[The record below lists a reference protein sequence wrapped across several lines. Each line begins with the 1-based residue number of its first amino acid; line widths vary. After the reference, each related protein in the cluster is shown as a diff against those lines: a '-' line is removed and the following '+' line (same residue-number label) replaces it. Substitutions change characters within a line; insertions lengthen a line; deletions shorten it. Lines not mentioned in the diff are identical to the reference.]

1 MPVSPH
7 KTDSLPRA
15 APVLKIQM
23 ALAFFA
29 IYVLWGCTF
38 LAIRIAVEHI
48 PPLRAAGIR
57 FFIAGA
63 ILYLWARW
71 RSAPKPT
78 LVEWR
83 NLAILGILM
92 FLATYSALFWAEQR
106 IPSGVAAVLVATL
119 PIWTASLEVFAF
131 RQERASLPLFAAI
144 GLGFSGIALL
154 TSSSP
159 GGRLALIPC
168 LAILGGE
175 MCWALGSVLSRS
187 IRLPQS
193 RSMTAAAEMLIGGMA
208 LLICSVLA
216 GEKSASTRVPL
227 EAVLAIVYLVVAGSL
242 LGFTAFVWLLER
254 VSATQV
260 STHAYVNP
268 VVALALGVWLG
279 GEQIGWRTVVAAALI
294 LGSVVAILRSRS
306 GQR

>member
-1 MPVSPH
+1 MPRTARGP
-7 KTDSLPRA
+7 
-15 APVLKIQM
+15 KIQM

-48 PPLRAAGIR
+48 PPLQAAGIR

-63 ILYLWARW
+63 VLCVWARW

-78 LVEWR
+78 LAEWR
-83 NLAILGILM
+83 NLAVLGILM

-154 TSSSP
+154 TSSSQN
-159 GGRLALIPC
+159 GRLALVPC

-193 RSMTAAAEMLIGGMA
+193 RSLTAGSEMLIGGIA
-208 LLICSVLA
+208 LLICSLLA
-216 GEKSASTRVPL
+216 GERVTSGKIPFQ
-227 EAVLAIVYLVVAGSL
+227 AVLALAYLVVAGSL

-254 VSATQV
+254 VPATQV

-279 GEQIGWRTVVAAALI
+279 GEQIGWRTFAASALI
-294 LGSVVAILRSRS
+294 LASVVAILRSRPC
-306 GQR
+306 QR

>member
-7 KTDSLPRA
+7 KADPMPRTA
-15 APVLKIQM
+15 RGPKIQM

-48 PPLRAAGIR
+48 PPLQAAGIR

-63 ILYLWARW
+63 
-71 RSAPKPT
+71 
-78 LVEWR
+78 V
-83 NLAILGILM
+83 LGILM

-154 TSSSP
+154 TSSSQN
-159 GGRLALIPC
+159 GRLALVPC

-193 RSMTAAAEMLIGGMA
+193 RSLTAGSEMLIGGIA
-208 LLICSVLA
+208 LLICSLLA
-216 GEKSASTRVPL
+216 GERPTSGKIPFQAL
-227 EAVLAIVYLVVAGSL
+227 LALAYLVVAGSL

-254 VSATQV
+254 VPATQV

-279 GEQIGWRTVVAAALI
+279 GEQIGWRTFAASALI
-294 LGSVVAILRSRS
+294 LASVVAILRSRPC
-306 GQR
+306 QR

>member
-1 MPVSPH
+1 MPRTARGP
-7 KTDSLPRA
+7 
-15 APVLKIQM
+15 KIQM

-48 PPLRAAGIR
+48 PPLQAAGIR

-63 ILYLWARW
+63 VLCVWARW

-78 LVEWR
+78 LAEWR
-83 NLAILGILM
+83 NLAVLGILM

-154 TSSSP
+154 TSGSR
-159 GGRLALIPC
+159 GGRLALVPC

-193 RSMTAAAEMLIGGMA
+193 RSMTAGSEMLIGGIA
-208 LLICSVLA
+208 LLICSLLA
-216 GEKSASTRVPL
+216 GERPTSGKIPFQAL
-227 EAVLAIVYLVVAGSL
+227 LALAYLVVAGSL

-254 VSATQV
+254 VPATQV

-268 VVALALGVWLG
+268 VVALALGAWLG
-279 GEQIGWRTVVAAALI
+279 GEQIGWRTFAASALI
-294 LGSVVAILRSRS
+294 LASVVAILRSRPC
-306 GQR
+306 QR